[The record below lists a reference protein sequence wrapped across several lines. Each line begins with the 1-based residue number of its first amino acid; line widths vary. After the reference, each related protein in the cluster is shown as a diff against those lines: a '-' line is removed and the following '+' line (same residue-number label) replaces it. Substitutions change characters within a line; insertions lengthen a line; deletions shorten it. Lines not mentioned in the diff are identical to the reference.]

1 MTEKQ
6 STVETKV
13 KTLKNGRRAFTL
25 VELITVIAITGVLL
39 SIIIVPLFQG
49 FNFTRTA
56 QAYGDAQDRARVLVD
71 KLTTE
76 IGSASLVRDP
86 NGVGGLVNIEVPVPA
101 QGKAPD
107 GTRVTPTNAGA
118 IVLVGLPFAKLDIV
132 TPSKEGRNPA
142 GPGTYI
148 DPATGKVDPTL
159 SAPKGQVTLP
169 MAPGQTIRRYWIGR
183 RNPFREYANPY
194 DGLLARAVGGQDN
207 LYVLYSAEIEPYVP
221 VNTGAGTVMSTN
233 PRFFNA
239 DPRTVNGAVS
249 QPLIDDPN
257 FFLPDRDGAGNIIDN
272 NAKAVRIRN
281 WIRRA
286 TILTEVSRY
295 DMVLP
300 AYERSTRLVNLD
312 AIAGAPGQYTP
323 RMVPLMQLK
332 PSRVSND
339 PTTGQTAS
347 RLGEES
353 DNGPEIGPEVFRGQ
367 YGQWSNL
374 RVRIY
379 PSGFTTG
386 NFYAV
391 GRKRSAQLI
400 PGNYPSSNLND
411 FSVYL
416 MDPVDVA
423 PDTDDAIGL
432 EVFNASVYARSA
444 ATGRRYPFSDALSAA
459 NTVSGWLSST
469 NTDYRDNFMPFVVNS
484 ATGSVVTGFPIGS
497 VGNPTAAFPP
507 LGVQNLPERPAGDS
521 FTPTNDPAVGA
532 GTFSD
537 AQFASI
543 NRQFNKIWADA
554 RNNQNGVPQWLGEV
568 GGAHRFI
575 DLRVTPQLDG
585 TLGPLHPTSPFGAA
599 AGSPLRRCRV
609 VPGSE
614 EVFGPDQNPGPN
626 YGSLIRYRRVTR
638 EPGPNEYRINY
649 GDLPEPDY
657 AALGLAVPPANYTA
671 GNFVSAVIQPR
682 FRAGYVQ
689 LCSQPEVPI
698 PAQMTEVDPI
708 TGNTVAGPGEVRVAY
723 RFQFTGNNDIVAVD
737 YDTRD
742 LISILLT
749 IRNYPQSTVPNPQT
763 VTLKATAAV
772 RNFTR

>member
-6 STVETKV
+6 TTVETKV

-56 QAYGDAQDRARVLVD
+56 QAYGDAQDRARILVD
-71 KLTTE
+71 RLTTE

-86 NGVGGLVNIEVPVPA
+86 NGVGGLINIEVPVPV
-101 QGKAPD
+101 QGQAPD
-107 GTRVTPTNAGA
+107 GTRVNPSNANTIA
-118 IVLVGLPFAKLDIV
+118 RVGLPFAKLDIV
-132 TPSKEGRNPA
+132 LPSKEGRLA
-142 GPGTYI
+142 AAPGVFI

-159 SAPKGQVTLP
+159 TAPKGQVTLP
-169 MAPGQTIRRYWIGR
+169 AAPGQTIRRYWIGR
-183 RNPFREYANPY
+183 RDPFQNYSNPY
-194 DGLLARAVGGQDN
+194 DGLLARAAGGRDN
-207 LYVLYSAEIEPYVP
+207 LYVLYTAEVQPYVTVP
-221 VNTGAGTVMSTN
+221 SGAGTVMATN
-233 PRFFNA
+233 TRFFET
-239 DPRTVNGAVS
+239 DPRTINGFAN
-249 QPLIDDPN
+249 QPILDDPN
-257 FFLPDRDGAGNIIDN
+257 FFLPDRDLAGNIITN
-272 NAKAVRIRN
+272 NAKALRIRN

-300 AYERSTRLVNLD
+300 AYDRSSRLVSLD
-312 AIAGAPGQYTP
+312 QVEGAPGQFTP
-323 RMVPLMQLK
+323 RMVPLLQLK

-339 PTTGQTAS
+339 PTTGQTAA
-347 RLGEES
+347 RIGEES
-353 DNGPEIGPEVFRGQ
+353 DNGVDLGPEVFRGQ

-386 NFYAV
+386 NFYVV
-391 GRKRSAQLI
+391 GRKRSSQLT
-400 PGNYPSSNLND
+400 PGNYPSDNIND

-416 MDPVDVA
+416 MDPADVV
-423 PDTDDAIGL
+423 PDTDDSTGL
-432 EVFNASVYARSA
+432 ELFNSSVYSRSV

-459 NTVSGWLSST
+459 NSVSGWLGST

-484 ATGSVVTGFPIGS
+484 STGAVITGFPIGS
-497 VGNPTAAFPP
+497 VGNPFGP
-507 LGVQNLPERPAGDS
+507 LAPGIANLPERPAGDA

-543 NRQFNKIWADA
+543 NRMFNKVWADA
-554 RNNQNGVPQWLGEV
+554 RNNANGVPAWLGEV
-568 GGAHRFI
+568 GGAHRFV

-585 TLGPLHPTSPFGAA
+585 TLGPLHPTSPLGAA
-599 AGSPLRRCRV
+599 PGSPLRRCRI

-626 YGSLIRYRRVTR
+626 YGTLIRYRRVTR

-649 GDLPEPDY
+649 ADLPDPDY
-657 AALGLAVPPANYTA
+657 AALGLPIPPATYAA

-682 FRAGYVQ
+682 FRAGYIQ

-698 PAQMTEVDPI
+698 PAQMTEIDPVSGNPV
-708 TGNTVAGPGEVRVAY
+708 TGPAEVRVAY